1 MQTESKLHL
10 KYKNNF
16 QLFKIFPSAQ
26 PMNSQKHVGL
36 GGSGFSVSVHHS
48 SVQVRD
54 LSIPVQFRSV
64 RFSIFFSRFSWFQF
78 DPQSYLLSFR
88 FNSVRFQ
95 NLFCP
100 SSAKFS
106 LIPKLFFPVKLNS
119 VWFQNFYVP
128 VQLNSVRFQNFC
140 VPVQFNSVWF

>member
-1 MQTESKLHL
+1 MIPCKGITCLE
-10 KYKNNF
+10 
-16 QLFKIFPSAQ
+16 LFGSCLDLFL
-26 PMNSQKHVGL
+26 GL
-36 GGSGFSVSVHHS
+36 GGSGFSVSVHQS
-48 SVQVRD
+48 SVKVRD

-64 RFSIFFSRFSWFQF
+64 RFSIFFSHFSWFQF

-95 NLFCP
+95 NLFWP

-106 LIPKLFFPVKLNS
+106 FITKLFFPVKLNS

-140 VPVQFNSVWF
+140 VPVQFNSVRF